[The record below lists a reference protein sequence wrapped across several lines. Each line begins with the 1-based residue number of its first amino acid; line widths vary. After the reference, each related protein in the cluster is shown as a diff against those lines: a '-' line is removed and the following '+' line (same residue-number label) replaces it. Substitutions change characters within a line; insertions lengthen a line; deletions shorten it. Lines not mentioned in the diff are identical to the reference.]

1 MQTYDEPPL
10 RTLGLIGGMSWH
22 STMSYYRTINEVVA
36 AERGGHA
43 SARIA
48 LQSLDF
54 AEIRA
59 CQTSGDWDRAGQLLV
74 EAARCCVAGG
84 AEAVAI
90 CTNLMHKVAPE
101 VEAAVE
107 VPVLHIADTVA
118 EEADRNGWKRLGV
131 LGTSWVMEE
140 SFYADRLARSAMKV
154 VVPPAAVRTDLDMII
169 FEELTR
175 GVVRDASREV
185 YLDAI
190 RGLADDG
197 ADAVVLA
204 CTEIG
209 LLVSPGQSP
218 LPLVDSAE
226 VHARALA
233 DFALSRALPQAAAAS
248 DESRSYS

>member
-1 MQTYDEPPL
+1 MQTYDETPL

-22 STMSYYRTINEVVA
+22 STTSYYRTINEVVA

-59 CQTSGDWDRAGQLLV
+59 CQTGGDWDRAGQLLA
-74 EAARCCVAGG
+74 EAARRCVAGG

-90 CTNLMHKVAPE
+90 CTNLMHKVAPS
-101 VEAAVE
+101 VEAAAD
-107 VPVLHIADTVA
+107 VPLIHIADAVA

-131 LGTSWVMEE
+131 LGTRWVMEE
-140 SFYADRLARSAMKV
+140 SFYADRLARRAMDV
-154 VVPPAAVRTDLDMII
+154 VVPEASRAEIDTII
-169 FEELTR
+169 FEELTQ

-190 RGLADDG
+190 RGLAEDG

-209 LLVSPGQSP
+209 LLVSPEQSP

-233 DFALSRALPQAAAAS
+233 DFALTGVLPQAAAAS
-248 DESRSYS
+248 DESRSRL